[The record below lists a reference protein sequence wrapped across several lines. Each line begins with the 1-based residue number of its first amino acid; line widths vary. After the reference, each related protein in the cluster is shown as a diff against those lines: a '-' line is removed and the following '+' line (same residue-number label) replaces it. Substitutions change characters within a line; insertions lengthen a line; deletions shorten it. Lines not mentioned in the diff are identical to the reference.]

1 MAIAS
6 IIVFMY
12 TCSMMKNVIQLF
24 SISQKG
30 YVELA
35 TLLAEKNADLNLQD
49 KDGMSAIMFASEVS
63 IAFIQTN
70 IIIIQY

>member
-1 MAIAS
+1 MVIAL

-35 TLLAEKNADLNLQD
+35 TLLVLNIYGEYALLE
-49 KDGMSAIMFASEVS
+49 AIEVCNPS
-63 IAFIQTN
+63 MQAFI
-70 IIIIQY
+70 IIS

>member
-1 MAIAS
+1 MVIAL

-24 SISQKG
+24 SISQRG

>member
-1 MAIAS
+1 MVIAS

-12 TCSMMKNVIQLF
+12 TCSMMNDKIQLF

-35 TLLAEKNADLNLQD
+35 TLLAEKNADLNLQN
-49 KDGMSAIMFASEVS
+49 KDGQSAIMLASAVS
-63 IAFIQTN
+63 IAIIQTN
-70 IIIIQY
+70 IIVIHH